1 MNHAIGTAVK
11 VHANLNSHCLS
22 LQEGARP
29 VIHIRNSVTVI
40 TNAKFR
46 VQPAGHK
53 KIANQKRRG
62 VVARIHGT
70 LESVTSIDSDTFGTP
85 EWRKVSYNPI
95 DHTDRPYFY
104 TVDDGQ
110 PISSASSVYLV
121 AHESINTRTS
131 VNAYV
136 RS

>member
-1 MNHAIGTAVK
+1 MTHAIGKAVK

-22 LQEGARP
+22 LQEGANP
-29 VIHIRNSVTVI
+29 VVHVRNSVTVL

-53 KIANQKRRG
+53 KIATKKRRG

-85 EWRKVSYNPI
+85 EFRKVSYNPI

-110 PISSASSVYLV
+110 PICTADSVYLV
-121 AHESINTRTS
+121 AHESIESRTS
-131 VNAYV
+131 VTAYV
-136 RS
+136 RR